1 MRGVL
6 AKYIR
11 ISNEDCD
18 KAQKLKD
25 ESSSLSNQ
33 RLLIRDFIRE
43 HDELS
48 DFVVIEYSDDGY
60 TGTNFERPQ
69 FQQMLTAAKRGEV
82 QCIIVKDFSRL
93 GRNFLE
99 VSEYIDRVFPS
110 LGVRLISIGDSYDSN
125 DYSGTTAGMSVAFR
139 NLIYECYS
147 KDLSV
152 KVRTA
157 MMTRMEKAHYV
168 TAPVY
173 GYRKAENDKHQLIPN
188 PETAPIVKEIFA
200 RVLAG
205 ASTTEVAKELN
216 RRGIPTPQQY
226 KNHRPRR
233 DCKGL
238 EPQWT
243 RQSVLQ
249 ILQNRKYTGTM
260 INHIKESRY
269 LRDTAQRKTKETE
282 WYVRENAH
290 EPLISKEDFERV
302 NRCLRHPVRYVRK
315 ERETLDTVY
324 CCGYCGY
331 KLHKTVG
338 ADPLFFCETPHYQEN
353 APCKGMRWRKS
364 ELEAVLLPS
373 YRTQLLL
380 LDDLALTMDKN
391 PEDAV
396 AECAKDME
404 RLEER
409 MTSCE
414 KEKIALYEAYRD
426 GELDRDAYRQKK
438 QLINDRRLGLE
449 NDYDKTAKRYAEC
462 RADCETA
469 DSMKDRIREEL
480 AAGEL
485 RDELL
490 LQQMYRSLDRV
501 VVGHNEIEIHWQF
514 EDIFKHFKAVSLPEK
529 TAKSVSYR

>member
-6 AKYIR
+6 AEYFR
-11 ISNEDCD
+11 ISNEDRD

-25 ESSSLSNQ
+25 ESNSLIHQ
-33 RLLIRDFIRE
+33 RLLIRDYIRE

-48 DFVVIEYSDDGY
+48 DFVVVEYSDDGY

-69 FQQMLTAAKRGEV
+69 FQQMLAAAKRGEI

-125 DYSGTTAGMSVAFR
+125 DYSGTTAGMSVAVR

-168 TAPVY
+168 TAPAY
-173 GYRKAENDKHQLIPN
+173 GYRKAPDDKHQLIPD
-188 PETAPIVKEIFA
+188 PETAPVVKEIFA

-205 ASTTEVAKELN
+205 ESTTEVAKELN
-216 RRGIPTPQQY
+216 RRGVPTPLQY
-226 KNHRPRR
+226 KNHRLRR
-233 DCKGL
+233 DCQGL
-238 EPQWT
+238 DPQWT
-243 RQSVLQ
+243 RQKVLQ

-260 INHIKESRY
+260 INHMKESRF
-269 LRDTAQRKTKETE
+269 LRDTTQRKTQETE

-290 EPLISKEDFERV
+290 EPLISREEYERA
-302 NRCLRHPVRYVRK
+302 NQSLRHPVGYARK
-315 ERETLDTVY
+315 ERETLDAVY
-324 CCGYCGY
+324 YCGYCGY
-331 KLHKTVG
+331 KLHKTMG
-338 ADPLFFCETPHYQEN
+338 ADPLFFCETPHCQES

-373 YRTQLLL
+373 YRVQRMLLG
-380 LDDLALTMDKN
+380 DLAMNVDQIPKN
-391 PEDAV
+391 ALV
-396 AECAKDME
+396 ECADEME
-404 RLEER
+404 RIEER
-409 MTSCE
+409 MSACE
-414 KEKIALYEAYRD
+414 KEKLALYEAYRD
-426 GELDRDAYRQKK
+426 GELDRDAYQKK
-438 QLINDRRLGLE
+438 KQHLNDRRTGLE
-449 NDYDKTAKRYAEC
+449 NDYDKAAKRYAEC
-462 RADCETA
+462 RADCETT

-480 AAGEL
+480 ATGEL

-490 LQQMYRSLDRV
+490 PQQMYRSLDRV
-501 VVGHNEIEIHWQF
+501 VVRHKEIEIHWRF
-514 EDIFKHFKAVSLPEK
+514 EDIFKHFQALSLPE
-529 TAKSVSYR
+529 TAAASPPNG